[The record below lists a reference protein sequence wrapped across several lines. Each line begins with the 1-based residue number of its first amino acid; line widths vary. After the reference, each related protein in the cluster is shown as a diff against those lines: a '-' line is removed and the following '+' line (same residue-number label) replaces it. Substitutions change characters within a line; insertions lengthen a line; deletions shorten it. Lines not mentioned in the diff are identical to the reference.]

1 MICWLTTYREKLSR
15 RSSRVRGFT
24 LRFLAPRYF
33 KSLLLLPSLTVLF
46 GILFLGKNNTILYR
60 PDKRHRH
67 LLVNLSKVLV
77 IGTFSDARWA
87 RKQGYD
93 FFHFSPVYTACN
105 FGFSVW
111 GFLTRVVE
119 AKRIFIW
126 TDYGLDQYMAIYGV
140 PARKVKVWCIQHG
153 LFPSTNNKDLDGL
166 DAHLNVVAS
175 LFQKKILVQA
185 GYQKKILIHQGLFHK
200 RSAGQQ
206 QDWVSL
212 WRATGKRVIFV
223 GAGYS
228 HDNAAEDRIFDLI
241 TQLKESLPEC
251 RLIYRPH
258 PRDNAILKRLMT
270 IDLSIE
276 RGNTSAIEGNENIV
290 FVGIKSTYL
299 LEAQNYGKCAILI
312 TGDNFARYFEP
323 GEIIFE
329 ISDSELTGLLARI
342 ESYMHEA
349 DKSGML
355 H

>member
-1 MICWLTTYREKLSR
+1 MITWLITYREKLSR

-24 LRFLAPRYF
+24 FRFLAPRYF
-33 KSLLLLPSLTVLF
+33 KSFLLLPSLTLLF
-46 GILFLGKNNTILYR
+46 GIFFFGKNNTILYR
-60 PDKRHRH
+60 PDARHRH
-67 LLVNLSKVLV
+67 LLESLSKALV

-105 FGFSVW
+105 FGLSVW
-111 GFLTRVVE
+111 GVLSRVSE
-119 AKRIFIW
+119 AKRIFVW

-140 PARKVKVWCIQHG
+140 PARRVKVWCIQHG
-153 LFPSTNNKDLDGL
+153 LFPSTNNNDLDGL
-166 DAHLNVVAS
+166 DAHVNVVAS
-175 LFQKKILVQA
+175 LFQKKILLQA
-185 GYQKKILIHQGLFHK
+185 GYKKKVLVYQGLFNK
-200 RSAGQQ
+200 GSASQQ
-206 QDWVSL
+206 QDWFRQWS
-212 WRATGKRVIFV
+212 ASGKRIIFV

-228 HDNAAEDRIFDLI
+228 HDSAAEDRIFNLI

-258 PRDNAILKRLMT
+258 PRDKAILKRLMA

-276 RGNTSAIEGNENIV
+276 RENASAIQGNGNFV

-312 TGDNFARYFEP
+312 TGDSFARYFEP
-323 GEIIFE
+323 GEILFE
-329 ISDSELTGLLARI
+329 IPDSELTGLITKI
-342 ESYMHEA
+342 ENYMHEA
-349 DKSGML
+349 DINGTT